1 MKTWRDRELK
11 WLPLSEGTDF
21 ESPNTFSEARPE
33 ASAALFKVDTLAA
46 ANDGAQIDLWEHSHD
61 LYFSVLMLWS
71 LYPDYAKQMSHS
83 CVAKK
88 TDKLYLHRRTYETVQ
103 SVTNPHNDPFPQH
116 NKRPV
121 RLSITMSNTGA
132 QTTEVKYSWKSHI
145 REV

>member
-1 MKTWRDRELK
+1 MHYIMSQTKTWRDCELK

-46 ANDGAQIDLWEHSHD
+46 ANDGDQIDLWEHSHD

-88 TDKLYLHRRTYETVQ
+88 NRQTV
-103 SVTNPHNDPFPQH
+103 SASPH
-116 NKRPV
+116 V
-121 RLSITMSNTGA
+121 
-132 QTTEVKYSWKSHI
+132 
-145 REV
+145 

>member
-1 MKTWRDRELK
+1 MKTWRDCKLK

-46 ANDGAQIDLWEHSHD
+46 ANNGDQIDLWEHSHD

-83 CVAKK
+83 CIAKRQ
-88 TDKLYLHRRTYETVQ
+88 TNCICIAARIKLSRVSQTRTMIHFHSATRGL
-103 SVTNPHNDPFPQH
+103 SV
-116 NKRPV
+116 
-121 RLSITMSNTGA
+121 
-132 QTTEVKYSWKSHI
+132 
-145 REV
+145 